1 MSANSSSM
9 DEVVNHPRIM
19 IVARR
24 IIALGAF
31 IMLLDGFDVQAIGF
45 AASAISHDLGIA
57 VSRFGVVFSSGLIGA
72 LLGSLLLSPLADHF
86 GRKPM
91 IVLTVGLFGLFTVA
105 TAFATSIEMLCV
117 LRFLAG
123 IGLGGAIPNVIAHCV
138 EYVPA
143 SRRGL
148 VVGLLYGGFPV
159 GGMIGAGTA
168 ALVIPAL
175 GWKSL
180 FFIGGVLPFIVIP
193 AFCLL
198 APESLQ
204 FLAGSAQR
212 SHRLHALMQRLI
224 PDLPSSFRPVGAQ
237 LTANRVAVLDVFAT
251 GGFRASLLIW
261 IPFFMVLMLL
271 IVMVLWTPALLH
283 QSGLSASGS
292 VLVVALINL
301 GSALGN
307 VWAGRMID
315 RFGPFVVVPST
326 IVAGALCLAPMGALV
341 NQSGL
346 LSACAVGAGFFFG
359 AAGGGMMTLS
369 ASWYP
374 AHVRAT
380 GFGWAYSMG
389 RLGQVVGPLVTG
401 ALLAAGLSVTVIFL
415 LAVVPAAI
423 AAISVALLRTLP
435 HASIV
440 AGERRRS
447 FPVPEAH

>member
-1 MSANSSSM
+1 M
-9 DEVVNHPRIM
+9 DEVVNHPSII

-24 IIALGAF
+24 IIALGGA

-45 AASAISHDLGIA
+45 AASAICHDLGIA
-57 VSRFGVVFSSGLIGA
+57 VDRFGVVFSAGLIGA
-72 LLGSLLLSPLADHF
+72 LFGSLLLSPLADHF

-91 IVLTVGLFGLFTVA
+91 IVLTAGLFGLFTVA
-105 TAFATSIEMLCV
+105 TPVATSIEMLCV

-143 SRRGL
+143 RRRGL

-159 GGMIGAGTA
+159 GGMIGAATA
-168 ALVIPAL
+168 ALVIPTF
-175 GWKSL
+175 GWKAL
-180 FFIGGVLPFIVIP
+180 FFIGGILPFVVIP
-193 AFCLL
+193 VFCLL

-204 FLAGSAQR
+204 FLASSAQR
-212 SHRLHALMQRLI
+212 SRKLQALMQRL
-224 PDLPSSFRPVGAQ
+224 LPELTRSFKPVLVQPAKD
-237 LTANRVAVLDVFAT
+237 RVAVLDVFAT
-251 GGFRASLLIW
+251 GGFRATLLIW

-271 IVMVLWTPALLH
+271 IVMVLWTPALLR

-315 RFGPFVVVPST
+315 RFGPFIVVPLT
-326 IVAGALCLAPMGALV
+326 IVAGAICLAPMGTLV
-341 NQSGL
+341 NLSAL
-346 LSACAVGAGFFFG
+346 LSVCAVGAGFFFG

-401 ALLAAGLSVTVIFL
+401 GLLAAGLSVTVIFL
-415 LAVVPAAI
+415 LAAVPATI

-440 AGERRRS
+440 AGERLRS
-447 FPVPEAH
+447 FAVPEAH